1 MTSLTSFHGRILE
14 LRNNPDTE
22 RAGLKWLK
30 EEDDELLEQVNN
42 KIPIDDIAK
51 IHKRTSISI
60 KMRIMQ
66 HTINLINT
74 DDNISI
80 ENACNI
86 MNIDIDEFKK
96 FKETKDAKNN
106 TEKVIKKDAKNNTE
120 KVIKKDDDKYMNLL
134 MEIRDLLIIISKK

>member
-1 MTSLTSFHGRILE
+1 MTSFHGKILE

-51 IHKRTSISI
+51 IHKRTSTSI
-60 KMRIMQ
+60 KIRIMQ

-80 ENACNI
+80 ENACTI

-96 FKETKDAKNN
+96 FKEKTDAKNN
-106 TEKVIKKDAKNNTE
+106 TEKVIKKD
-120 KVIKKDDDKYMNLL
+120 IKKDEDKYMNLL